1 MSSTDPS
8 NTYHLLRRFNFPV
21 NGGAINTV
29 AFHTE
34 DISTIVS
41 FYTLM
46 TKLIIGQVWGLIVL
60 FTVAFFMSK
69 CHTQN
74 RAVFT
79 VGVFNSQSST
89 SSVLLLIWDY
99 LFVMK
104 GEVLYLLLWIALTA
118 LAFGVGVVAPL
129 LVSRALVVGQAAPVN
144 VDALWL
150 PSKINVNGNALNR
163 AYALETPWIFR
174 SMGQAGLDATSSVFV
189 EAEPSSSPDFQRINY
204 GYQITGADFGF
215 QDFSALKFVVNGS
228 CYTEYSWLTKT
239 TPDEDDYNVF
249 NTTYAYNIYATEA
262 SDGGP
267 PYGIVF
273 NGAVDRTQINRT
285 WAIIISARNRSSFS
299 AGTDPWYLTA
309 PTGNTSNPFTV
320 EPGRPA
326 LFCWETNVF
335 ELNGVN
341 ASVDNMNTLHPTLD
355 YNSFIYTAIQ
365 AFLVVPMISKV
376 GQLLSRASLAS
387 AQTLFNNQFDAGSC
401 SIYSDLQRLVQTS
414 YIATKN
420 SFVECTRYSSIGRD
434 EFLNL
439 ALAPNTSTP
448 LPGAGDFVIP
458 TTEATAL
465 SFRVLIIIPVVL
477 VITMGLAFLLK
488 HVPAPWRIVDVLNGT
503 ILYSYLHQWAV
514 YQQETGDDWFR
525 KGSTAYAPVS
535 KEAKIEPV
543 RKGKEGQSAWVR
555 TDTAVNVR
563 LLPWDN
569 SFSVETASLRT

>member
-8 NTYHLLRRFNFPV
+8 NTYHLLRRFNFPA
-21 NGGAINTV
+21 NGGVINAV
-29 AFHTE
+29 AFRTK
-34 DISTIVS
+34 DSTIIIS

-46 TKLIIGQVWGLIVL
+46 TTLIIGQVWGLIVL

-69 CHTQN
+69 RHTQN

-79 VGVFNSQSST
+79 VGIFNSQSST
-89 SSVLLLIWDY
+89 GSVLLLMWDY
-99 LFVMK
+99 LFAMK

-118 LAFGVGVVAPL
+118 LAFGAGVAAPL

-150 PSKINVNGNALNR
+150 PSKINVNGTQLNK
-163 AYALETPWIFR
+163 AYALETPWMFR
-174 SMGQAGLDATSSVFV
+174 SMGQAGLNTTDPVFV
-189 EAEPSSSPDFQRINY
+189 EAEPSSSPDFQRVNY

-215 QDFSALKFVVNGS
+215 QDLSALKFVVNGS

-239 TPDEDDYNVF
+239 TPDEDDYSVF
-249 NTTYAYNIYATEA
+249 NNMAYDIYATSA
-262 SDGGP
+262 YDNGP
-267 PYGIVF
+267 PYGIIF
-273 NGAVDRTQINRT
+273 NSAVDRTQINRT
-285 WAIIISARNRSSFS
+285 WAVLVSARNRSSFS
-299 AGTDPWYLTA
+299 AGTDPWYLTP
-309 PTGNTSNPFTV
+309 PTKNTGGLFTV

-326 LFCWETNVF
+326 LSCWETNVF

-341 ASVDNMNTLHPTLD
+341 ASVEYMNTLHPALGT
-355 YNSFIYTAIQ
+355 NTFIYTAMQ
-365 AFLVVPMISKV
+365 AFLVVPMIAKV

-387 AQTLFNNQFDAGSC
+387 AQTLFNNQFDAESC

-414 YIATKN
+414 YIATQN
-420 SFVECTRYSSIGRD
+420 SFVECTRYSSIGRN

-439 ALAPNTSTP
+439 ALVPNTNTS

-465 SFRVLIIIPVVL
+465 SFCVLIVIPVVL
-477 VITMGLAFLLK
+477 LILIGLAFLLK

-525 KGSTAYAPVS
+525 KGSTAYAPVLE
-535 KEAKIEPV
+535 EAKIEPV
-543 RKGKEGQSAWVR
+543 RKGEKGQPAWIR
-555 TDTAVNVR
+555 TNTAVNVTYKAK
-563 LLPWDN
+563 
-569 SFSVETASLRT
+569 E